1 MVLEMLTKRIRLM
14 ELEMMMLILPEIE
27 LVEMLAM
34 LILPETV
41 LRLAVRWPAL
51 AAVISLVENSLY
63 PATKLT
69 KICRGN
75 ATAIAFATRAA
86 RPRSRKPISS
96 VAQSSSSI
104 SSRCHKMSI
113 GAVGST
119 LERNPS
125 GSRSAALK
133 LSITH
138 GELGG

>member
-63 PATKLT
+63 PATKST
-69 KICRGN
+69 KRIPG
-75 ATAIAFATRAA
+75 
-86 RPRSRKPISS
+86 
-96 VAQSSSSI
+96 QSGKASK
-104 SSRCHKMSI
+104 RFDQ
-113 GAVGST
+113 
-119 LERNPS
+119 
-125 GSRSAALK
+125 
-133 LSITH
+133 
-138 GELGG
+138 